1 MKDILR
7 RELKVGDVVA
17 YVYGKN
23 SSAKLNIG
31 NITKIYDNDKE
42 CSVDGNAHI
51 YDFRILKI

>member
-1 MKDILR
+1 MKDILD

-17 YVYGKN
+17 YVYSKN
-23 SSAKLNIG
+23 SSAKLKVG

-42 CSVDGNAHI
+42 CSVDGHVHI